1 MARESAAGVAAMRPL
16 GAFGLSPQ
24 PPMTENR
31 AVHPAGRSPMETPPS
46 SLCLLRLSALGDVTH
61 AVPVVRTL
69 QKVWPDTRLTWII
82 GRLEAELVGDLPGVE
97 FIVFDKG
104 RGFAAYRDLYRQLRG
119 RRFDVLLQMQIAL
132 RANIAGRLV
141 RAPLR
146 VGFDRARS
154 RDGHGLFVNR
164 RIPSN
169 PRKHV
174 LDGFFDFLRALGIE
188 ERELRWDI
196 PVPDAAAD
204 FARAQLPDGERW
216 LAINACTSAR
226 VNNWRNW
233 SAERYAAVIDHAAER
248 HGLRTVL
255 TGGPATAEREMAT
268 AIAAQT
274 RHTPVNLVGKTRPKE
289 LLAVLGRA
297 DIAIAPDTGPLH
309 ITAAAGTPVIG
320 LYATSNPQRTGPY
333 LWREQVVDRYPEALA
348 AETGLRPE
356 SARWGRRVRNPQ
368 AMQRIEVADVTG
380 ALNRLLGAAP

>member
-1 MARESAAGVAAMRPL
+1 
-16 GAFGLSPQ
+16 
-24 PPMTENR
+24 
-31 AVHPAGRSPMETPPS
+31 METPPA

-69 QKVWPDTRLTWII
+69 QKAWPGTQLTWII

-104 RGFAAYRDLYRQLRG
+104 RGFAAYRDLRRRLRG
-119 RRFDVLLQMQIAL
+119 RRFDVLLQMQVAL
-132 RANIAGRLV
+132 RANLAGRLV

-164 RIPSN
+164 RVGPN
-169 PRKHV
+169 PRTHV

-196 PVPDAAAD
+196 PIPDAAAA
-204 FARAQLPDGERW
+204 FARERLPDGAGW

-233 SAERYAAVIDHAAER
+233 SAQRYAAVIDHAAER

-255 TGGPATAEREMAT
+255 TGGPAPAEREMAN
-268 AIAAQT
+268 AIALHA
-274 RHTPVNLVGKTRPKE
+274 RHAPVNLVGETRPKE
-289 LLAVLGRA
+289 LLAVLDRA
-297 DIAIAPDTGPLH
+297 TVAIAPDTGPLH
-309 ITAAAGTPVIG
+309 IAAAAGTPVIG
-320 LYATSNPQRTGPY
+320 LYATSNPARTGPY
-333 LWREQVVDRYPEALA
+333 RWREFVVDRYPEALA
-348 AETGLRPE
+348 EEYGTTPE
-356 SARWGRRVRNPQ
+356 HARWGRRVRSPE
-368 AMQRIEVADVTG
+368 AMQRITIADVTG
-380 ALNRLLGAAP
+380 QLDRLIAAAPAP

>member
-1 MARESAAGVAAMRPL
+1 
-16 GAFGLSPQ
+16 
-24 PPMTENR
+24 
-31 AVHPAGRSPMETPPS
+31 METPPT

-69 QKVWPDTRLTWII
+69 QKAWPQTRLTWII

-119 RRFDVLLQMQIAL
+119 RRFDVLLQMQVAL
-132 RANIAGRLV
+132 RANLAGRLV

-146 VGFDRARS
+146 IGFDRARS

-164 RIPSN
+164 RIPAN
-169 PRKHV
+169 PRRHV
-174 LDGFFDFLRALGIE
+174 LDGFFDFLSALGIE

-196 PVPDAAAD
+196 PVPDTAAD
-204 FARAQLPDGERW
+204 FARARLPDGERW

-255 TGGPATAEREMAT
+255 TGGPAAAEQEMAT
-268 AIAAQT
+268 AIAAQA
-274 RHTPVNLVGKTRPKE
+274 RHAPLNLVGATRPKE

-309 ITAAAGTPVIG
+309 IAAAAGTPVIG
-320 LYATSNPQRTGPY
+320 LYATSNPARTGPY
-333 LWREQVVDRYPEALA
+333 RWRDSVVDHYPEALA
-348 AETGLRPE
+348 AEYGTTPE
-356 SARWGRRVRNPQ
+356 QARWGQRVRSPE
-368 AMQRIEVADVTG
+368 AMQRITIAAVTE
-380 ALNRLLGAAP
+380 RLDRLIETDKGPAASAQTPSRP